1 MSIGLALSGGGARGI
16 AHIGI
21 LEALKD
27 YKIKVDYIAG
37 TSSGSVF
44 ASMYA
49 AGFLPNEMLRI
60 IEYNKDKLIDYDK
73 SLSIKLLGSLFS
85 QRLSIK
91 GFVKGKKLESLL
103 DKFFHEKNIKDIS
116 DIKFP
121 LAIPTVD
128 LRTGEL
134 VYYTNSK
141 NIEES
146 KSCIENNINECQ
158 EEVNENEMISNEY
171 IENSFFDDKESYFKK
186 GKIAEIVRASCSFPG
201 IFVPKK
207 IEDKEYID
215 GGVRVCTPVEVLK
228 KMGATKII
236 AITFD
241 CNKRFNYS
249 IKNIA
254 GISEQAFNIIS
265 HTSAYE
271 EQSKADLN
279 IRLCLNNVSL
289 LDFSKPYYVARRGY
303 NIVARNIEEIKR
315 RLNIN

>member
-1 MSIGLALSGGGARGI
+1 MSIGLALSGGGAKGI

-27 YKIKVDYIAG
+27 YGIKVDYISG
-37 TSSGSVF
+37 TSSGSIF
-44 ASMYA
+44 ASLYA
-49 AGFLPNEMLRI
+49 VGYSPNEMLRI

-85 QRLSIK
+85 KRLSIK

-103 DKFFHEKNIKDIS
+103 DKYFRDKKIKDIS

-121 LAIPTVD
+121 LAIPAVD
-128 LRTGEL
+128 LKTGEL

-141 NIEES
+141 CIEET
-146 KSCIENNINECQ
+146 KSCDANNIKEYK
-158 EEVNENEMISNEY
+158 EDINENEIVSNEY
-171 IENSFFDDKESYFKK
+171 IANSFYDDKESYLKS

-201 IFVPKK
+201 VFIPKK
-207 IEDKEYID
+207 IKNTEYID
-215 GGVRVCTPVEVLK
+215 GGVRVCTPVGVLK

-241 CNKRFNYS
+241 CNKRFNFT
-249 IKNIA
+249 IKNIV
-254 GISEQAFNIIS
+254 GISEQAFNILS

-315 RLNIN
+315 RLDIN